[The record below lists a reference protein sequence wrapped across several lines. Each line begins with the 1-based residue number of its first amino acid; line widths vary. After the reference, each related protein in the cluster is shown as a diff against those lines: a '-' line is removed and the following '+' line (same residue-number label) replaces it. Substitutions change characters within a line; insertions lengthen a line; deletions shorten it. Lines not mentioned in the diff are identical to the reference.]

1 MRFLSSP
8 TVSVGAHRNRSSGP
22 RVSLCFRWNLV
33 RCGYISDSSAS
44 GSVRTLTTM
53 VSAAMGPEGK
63 ERASSARAGVRR
75 RFVPRRHVSSFA
87 SFVLRQP
94 GGGTSPRETRRRF
107 ELVACAMSRRL
118 RRRGRFLDVWASGHP
133 ARASRNELPKATRT
147 DRPRWFRG
155 AASGLYAE
163 AAGARPGCATR
174 PRTTRTRLAYPRMA
188 RSSCMWTASGV
199 ARAWKCACPWRFSW
213 RVETPPSAA
222 ELARRCSR
230 SRSRL
235 PRGPPRHQPQPRRT
249 LARCTPPPP
258 RFCATTPSKT
268 TRAGPPPRRATRRTA
283 SGCLLVL
290 TTSSGVICN
299 SRSGT

>member
-1 MRFLSSP
+1 MM
-8 TVSVGAHRNRSSGP
+8 
-22 RVSLCFRWNLV
+22 
-33 RCGYISDSSAS
+33 
-44 GSVRTLTTM
+44 TM

-107 ELVACAMSRRL
+107 ELVACAMPRRL
-118 RRRGRFLDVWASGHP
+118 RRRGCFLDVWASGHS
-133 ARASRNELPKATRT
+133 ARASGNELPKATRT
-147 DRPRWFRG
+147 DRPRWLRG
-155 AASGLYAE
+155 AASGLYAT

-174 PRTTRTRLAYPRMA
+174 PRTTRTRLAYPQA
-188 RSSCMWTASGV
+188 TRSSCMWIVSGV
-199 ARAWKCACPWRFSW
+199 ARAWKCACPGRFSW
-213 RVETPPSAA
+213 RVETPPCAA

-235 PRGPPRHQPQPRRT
+235 PRGPLQHPPQARRT

-258 RFCATTPSKT
+258 RFCGTIPSKT
-268 TRAGPPPRRATRRTA
+268 TTVGPPPRRATRSTTP
-283 SGCLLVL
+283 GCLLVR
-290 TTSSGVICN
+290 TTSNGVICN